1 MEITNQREI
10 YIYISIYG
18 FNGKFME
25 IPRDCIYICVDT
37 GVYKWDKNL

>member
-10 YIYISIYG
+10 YIYIYIWIQWQIHGDTTGLY
-18 FNGKFME
+18 
-25 IPRDCIYICVDT
+25 IYICVDT